1 MIILDTDFDI
11 VKANKKAVK
20 AVSVFYKKNSLRK
33 EILNG

>member
-20 AVSVFYKKNSLRK
+20 AVSVFKKTTV
-33 EILNG
+33 